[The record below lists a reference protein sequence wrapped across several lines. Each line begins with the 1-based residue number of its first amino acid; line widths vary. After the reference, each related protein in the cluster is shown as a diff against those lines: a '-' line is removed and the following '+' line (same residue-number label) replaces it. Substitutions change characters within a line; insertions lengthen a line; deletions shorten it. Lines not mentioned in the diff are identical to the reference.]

1 MGPAGVSAPFPR
13 RFCRQLGGLDSRRK
27 GAESQTSPPEFASGA
42 PGDRRGRPCGNIR
55 TGRVRPA
62 KPPAEGKPHRP
73 QFLENQAPVGREK
86 PLTATQILRAGN
98 AQIIFR
104 YASPIAGSGESGP
117 MDLGGAERSRSPS
130 AASPAILWFLS
141 HRWERNSPPG
151 RRNSPSRSGSAG
163 RLDVAQRRG
172 AYAPKGKRSRP
183 LTPDPAVPGPPAPAS
198 TVPHFCS
205 AFLPEACLSR
215 FRGPGFFE
223 SSGGVNP
230 PSGKVRL
237 RRTLGRRTAAGRLRA
252 QRQAESSAHSR
263 SSCPRASSARFDSSA
278 FLFRLPLTR

>member
-1 MGPAGVSAPFPR
+1 MGPAGVSAL
-13 RFCRQLGGLDSRRK
+13 FCRQLGGLDSRRK

-62 KPPAEGKPHRP
+62 KPGAEGKSHRP
-73 QFLENQAPVGREK
+73 QFLENQAPVGREE

-104 YASPIAGSGESGP
+104 YASPAMGSGESGP

-151 RRNSPSRSGSAG
+151 RRNSPRSLQIQLSQG
-163 RLDVAQRRG
+163 LQ
-172 AYAPKGKRSRP
+172 RP
-183 LTPDPAVPGPPAPAS
+183 LRQLRIFVPLFSRKRVSHTSGDPV
-198 TVPHFCS
+198 
-205 AFLPEACLSR
+205 FL
-215 FRGPGFFE
+215 
-223 SSGGVNP
+223 N
-230 PSGKVRL
+230 
-237 RRTLGRRTAAGRLRA
+237 
-252 QRQAESSAHSR
+252 
-263 SSCPRASSARFDSSA
+263 PRAE
-278 FLFRLPLTR
+278 